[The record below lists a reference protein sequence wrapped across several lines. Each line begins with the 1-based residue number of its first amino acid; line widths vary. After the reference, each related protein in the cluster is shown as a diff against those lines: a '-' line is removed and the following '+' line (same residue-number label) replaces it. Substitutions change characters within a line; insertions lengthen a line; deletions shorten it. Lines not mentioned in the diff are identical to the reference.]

1 MYPYYKGKQ
10 GSQVV
15 GYDDVLA
22 MYELYSEQAQSTP
35 SPSFCYNTSVKN
47 QPAEDTAAAGN
58 VEDDYNVGS
67 ETPAADDDNQYD
79 YAADQGDYYDDN
91 TEEGDRGTTTAKTT
105 TSTTT
110 RTTMRPTTTGQK

>member
-10 GSQVV
+10 GSQAV

-22 MYELYSEQAQSTP
+22 MYELYSKQEQSTP
-35 SPSFCYNTSVKN
+35 SPSYCYTTSVKN
-47 QPAEDTAAAGN
+47 QPAEDTAAVNG
-58 VEDDYNVGS
+58 EDDYNVGS

-110 RTTMRPTTTGQK
+110 RTTMRPTTTG